1 MIGSRSRQA
10 PHDSLPALIESLR
23 GNVPSSDAGSLMDR
37 VPGNVTTM
45 MQTGITQAREF
56 DDPQGLHEKTEY
68 LLREWV
74 NMYHSPQAGRD
85 SFKAFNAFVQQVSS
99 ITVQTLANKASLS

>member
-1 MIGSRSRQA
+1 
-10 PHDSLPALIESLR
+10 
-23 GNVPSSDAGSLMDR
+23 MDR